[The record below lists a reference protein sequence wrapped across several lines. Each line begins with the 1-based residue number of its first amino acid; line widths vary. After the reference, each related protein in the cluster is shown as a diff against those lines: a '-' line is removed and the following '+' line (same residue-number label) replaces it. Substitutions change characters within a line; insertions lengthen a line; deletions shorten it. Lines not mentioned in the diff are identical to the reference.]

1 MFIGTDLASFGKEE
15 GLESRYNDL
24 AIKAADYLKSKAGNL
39 LQTVHL
45 KGEGLGYYW
54 SLTEKR
60 LILVPRKA
68 EYYILPWEGE
78 EKHKKYLF
86 LPLFLKNGTVLT
98 VDEDEIEYL
107 GYN

>member
-1 MFIGTDLASFGKEE
+1 MGSDLTSFGDN
-15 GLESRYNDL
+15 GDIESTYNDL

-39 LQTVHL
+39 LQIVHL

-54 SLTEKR
+54 SLSEKK

-68 EYYILPWEGE
+68 EFYILPWKSE

-86 LPLFLKNGTVLT
+86 LPHFLKNGSVLT
-98 VDEDEIEYL
+98 IDEDEIEYL